1 MSQVSQS
8 QYLWVAKTSGNL
20 DIEVLKEVSRRVTLE
35 LDEPDPLLQKRESR
49 QQQDQKDSS
58 SGKNEKIVIKGILWL

>member
-35 LDEPDPLLQKRESR
+35 LDEPDPLQKRESR